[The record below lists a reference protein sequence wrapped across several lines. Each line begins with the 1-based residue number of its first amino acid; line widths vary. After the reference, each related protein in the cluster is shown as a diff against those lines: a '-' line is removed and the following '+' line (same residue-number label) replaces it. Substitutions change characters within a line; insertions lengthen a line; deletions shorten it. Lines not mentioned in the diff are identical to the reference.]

1 MKNDDIKPWEGEDMK
16 NDDLKPWEG
25 GVNEE
30 MRPKT
35 VERGSI

>member
-1 MKNDDIKPWEGEDMK
+1 MK
-16 NDDLKPWEG
+16 NDDLKPWGREVFEEMRPKTMG
-25 GVNEE
+25 GGRNEE

>member
-1 MKNDDIKPWEGEDMK
+1 MTKNRGRGEEIK
-16 NDDLKPWEG
+16 NNDLKSWEG